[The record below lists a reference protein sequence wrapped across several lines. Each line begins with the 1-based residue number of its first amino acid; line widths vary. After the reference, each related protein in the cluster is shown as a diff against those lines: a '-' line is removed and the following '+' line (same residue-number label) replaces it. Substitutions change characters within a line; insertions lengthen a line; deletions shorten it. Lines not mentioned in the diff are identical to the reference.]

1 MSAPKQKKMKSCPV
15 SVVIPTFNRSSL
27 LKRAV
32 DSVFNQTVQCSELIV
47 IDDGSTD
54 DTLELLK
61 DLLSSAKI
69 MCKVY
74 CQNNSGPAAARN
86 YGVRLATFP
95 YIAFLDSDDHWLRY
109 KLERQYQ
116 YLADDPTCRIS
127 HTREKWLR
135 RGEYLNQ
142 RKKHIPGN
150 GDIFAQCL
158 QLCAVG
164 LSTVMMKRELFDQ
177 VGFFDESLQCCEDYD
192 LWLRISCRYPFLLVD
207 KPLTVKEG
215 GREDQVSSQYALGMD
230 RMRIYSLTKLL
241 DSGLLDC
248 RMHLMALQELKKKIT
263 IFGNGCLKHNKMEL
277 GRSFFDLIP
286 VYEEKA
292 MEKFSMLGERS

>member
-1 MSAPKQKKMKSCPV
+1 MKCCPV
-15 SVVIPTFNRSSL
+15 SVVIPTFNRRSL
-27 LKRAV
+27 LKRAI
-32 DSVFNQTVQCSELIV
+32 DSVCNQTVQCSELIV
-47 IDDGSTD
+47 VDDGSTD
-54 DTLELLK
+54 DTAELLR
-61 DLLSSAKI
+61 DLASSAKI

-74 CQNNSGPAAARN
+74 SQDNSGPAAARN
-86 YGVRLATFP
+86 YGIRQAMFP
-95 YIAFLDSDDHWLRY
+95 YIAFLDSDDHWQRR
-109 KLERQYQ
+109 KLERQFQ
-116 YLADDPTCRIS
+116 YHVDNPACRIS
-127 HTREKWLR
+127 HTGETWLR
-135 RGEYLNQ
+135 RGQHLNQ
-142 RKKHIPGN
+142 KKKHIPGN

-158 QLCAVG
+158 RLCAVG
-164 LSTVMMKRELFDQ
+164 MSTVMMKRELFDQ
-177 VGFFDESLQCCEDYD
+177 VGFFDESLRCCEDYD

-230 RMRIYSLTKLL
+230 RMRIYSLRKLL

-277 GRSFFDLIP
+277 GRAFLDLIP

-292 MEKFSMLGERS
+292 RKNFPMLGERS

>member
-1 MSAPKQKKMKSCPV
+1 MSAVKHKKMKSCPV

-32 DSVFNQTVQCSELIV
+32 DSVFNQTVQCSELIIV
-47 IDDGSTD
+47 DDGSTD
-54 DTLELLK
+54 DTAEILK
-61 DLLSSAKI
+61 DLSSSAKK
-69 MCKVY
+69 MCRVY
-74 CQNNSGPAAARN
+74 SQDNSGPAAARN
-86 YGVRLATFP
+86 YGVRQAMYP
-95 YIAFLDSDDHWLRY
+95 YIAFLDSDDHWQRR

-116 YLADDPTCRIS
+116 YLAANPACRIS

-135 RGEYLNQ
+135 RGQYLNQ
-142 RKKHIPGN
+142 KKKHIPGN

-158 QLCAVG
+158 RLCAVG
-164 LSTVMMKRELFDQ
+164 MSTVMMKRELFDQ
-177 VGFFDESLQCCEDYD
+177 VGFFDESLRCCEDYD
-192 LWLRISCRYPFLLVD
+192 LWLRISCRSPFLLVD

-230 RMRIYSLTKLL
+230 RMRIYSLRKLL
-241 DSGLLDC
+241 DSGVLDC

-263 IFGNGCLKHNKMEL
+263 IFGNGCLKHNKTEL
-277 GRSFFDLIP
+277 GRSFFDLIA

-292 MEKFSMLGERS
+292 MKKFPMREERS

>member
-1 MSAPKQKKMKSCPV
+1 MSVPKHENMQSCPV

-32 DSVFNQTVQCSELIV
+32 DSVCNQTVQCSELIIV
-47 IDDGSTD
+47 DDGSTD
-54 DTLELLK
+54 DTAQLLN
-61 DLLSSAKI
+61 DLSSSAKK

-74 CQNNSGPAAARN
+74 AQDHSGPAAARN
-86 YGVRLATFP
+86 YGVRQATFP
-95 YIAFLDSDDHWLRY
+95 YIAFLDSDDHWQRR
-109 KLERQYQ
+109 KLERQYA
-116 YLADDPTCRIS
+116 YLADNPACRIS

-135 RGEYLNQ
+135 RGQHLNQ
-142 RKKHIPGN
+142 KKKHIPGD

-158 QLCAVG
+158 RLCTVG
-164 LSTVMMKRELFDQ
+164 LSTVMMKRELFGQ

-215 GREDQVSSQYALGMD
+215 GREDQVSSQLALGMD
-230 RMRIYSLTKLL
+230 RMRIYSLRKLL
-241 DSGLLDC
+241 DSGVLDC
-248 RMHLMALQELKKKIT
+248 RMHRMALQELKRKIT

-292 MEKFSMLGERS
+292 MKNFPVPGERS